1 MRLVL
6 AAVLISAQTLILSAQ
21 TKPEHTI
28 SAVPPCPTVAQ
39 QHRDADGKREGG
51 MPSGAA
57 QPVEKSIILPSA
69 GEPPA
74 NRPDS
79 EVRAAIDCP
88 MAPDHPNAMKP
99 GDDKSV
105 PGFAK

>member
-1 MRLVL
+1 MKWVL
-6 AAVLISAQTLILSAQ
+6 AAILLIAQTMIVSAQS
-21 TKPEHTI
+21 KPEHTI

-39 QHRDADGKREGG
+39 QHRDADGPREGG
-51 MPSGAA
+51 IPSGAA

-74 NRPDS
+74 KRPDT

-99 GDDKSV
+99 GDEKSV
-105 PGFAK
+105 PAMAK